1 MANYLPIVSL
11 FSFLFINTEVIC
23 SDFPAGFLGKF
34 NLNYG
39 LRLFEIIVNITLF
52 VAYSY

>member
-34 NLNYG
+34 NSG
-39 LRLFEIIVNITLF
+39 LRLFEIIVNINLL

>member
-1 MANYLPIVSL
+1 MANYLPIFSL

-23 SDFPAGFLGKF
+23 SEFPAGFLGKF
-34 NLNYG
+34 NSG
-39 LRLFEIIVNITLF
+39 LRLFEILVNITFF